1 MQVGPFIRAFNSIL
15 YTVVYSFFVQYW
27 AKELYINSKLK
38 CQVWDTLNLPPAFW
52 KNSDS
57 AIFHAVKFVTFC
69 LVIIPLNKAGLSN
82 ELFLR
87 YLPILTLFREAVV
100 TNVVIVS
107 MTVDHSNRDF
117 HRARKR

>member
-1 MQVGPFIRAFNSIL
+1 MSGLRYIELAARIL
-15 YTVVYSFFVQYW
+15 
-27 AKELYINSKLK
+27 
-38 CQVWDTLNLPPAFW
+38 

-69 LVIIPLNKAGLSN
+69 LVIIPLNEAGLSN

-117 HRARKR
+117 HRARKRLV